1 MKTKFILLLFLGFL
15 FSCGDKNTAPAPQVA
30 ATTEEKPAPVDTTGS
45 QKLPVMIAVIKQIDS
60 IPGFAVAKA
69 VINEKT
75 LQAELRVIE
84 YLDATGNPLAKETR
98 VIGATKR

>member
-1 MKTKFILLLFLGFL
+1 MKTKFILLLLIGFL
-15 FSCGDKNTAPAPQVA
+15 FSCGNKNISPAPQAA
-30 ATTEEKPAPVDTTGS
+30 ATTEEKPAPIDTTGS

-84 YLDATGNPLAKETR
+84 YLDATGKTLAKETR